1 MFNRKRFSNA
11 NRDPRLIYA
20 QFDCVCAETGHK
32 IPKNTECVY
41 YPTSKQ
47 VFAMD
52 SRQAVEFTSWKNDL
66 AMGMDY

>member
-32 IPKNTECVY
+32 IPKGTECVY

-47 VFAMD
+47 VFEMG
-52 SRQAVEFTSWKNDL
+52 SRQACEFVSWKSDL
-66 AMGMDY
+66 AMGWDY